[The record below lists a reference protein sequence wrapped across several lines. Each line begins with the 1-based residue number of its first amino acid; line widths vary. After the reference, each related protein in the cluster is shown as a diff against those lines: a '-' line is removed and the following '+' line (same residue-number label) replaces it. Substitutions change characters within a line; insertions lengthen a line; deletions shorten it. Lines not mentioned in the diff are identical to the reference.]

1 MQSSNTFFSHKQ
13 FISII
18 VHFASKVT
26 VVAFNT
32 QTKTMKYINTTLL
45 LLFLAGCA
53 TPQERAISAYCGAEA
68 LRMYPQQ
75 LVSQQ
80 VLRSVYIGDKTVGNK
95 NTCKTEI
102 KESKDKVGTITKTR
116 ETICRD
122 DPILEPVYQ
131 DQLVNEIVDVNSNQR
146 QVKIAN
152 CEVVS
157 KANGMFAN
165 VK

>member
-1 MQSSNTFFSHKQ
+1 MK
-13 FISII
+13 FIST
-18 VHFASKVT
+18 A
-26 VVAFNT
+26 
-32 QTKTMKYINTTLL
+32 LL

-68 LRMYPQQ
+68 LKMFPQQ

-80 VLRSVYIGDKTVGNK
+80 VLRPVYIGDKTVGNR

-131 DQLVNEIVDVNSNQR
+131 NQLVNEVVDVNSNRREGQ
-146 QVKIAN
+146 IAT

>member
-1 MQSSNTFFSHKQ
+1 
-13 FISII
+13 
-18 VHFASKVT
+18 
-26 VVAFNT
+26 
-32 QTKTMKYINTTLL
+32 MKYINAALL
-45 LLFLAGCA
+45 ILFLAGCA

-75 LVSQQ
+75 LISQQ
-80 VLRSVYIGDKTVGNK
+80 VLRPVYIGDKTVGNK

-102 KESKDKVGTITKTR
+102 KETKDKIGTITKIR

-122 DPILEPVYQ
+122 EPILEPVYQ
-131 DQLVNEIVDVNSNQR
+131 KQLVNEKVDINTDRR
-146 QVKIAN
+146 QGQIAN

-157 KANGMFAN
+157 KSNGMFAN

>member
-1 MQSSNTFFSHKQ
+1 MLSTGYRRKSPKTTDFNSVHDQINMKISKYILS
-13 FISII
+13 ISILSLI
-18 VHFASKVT
+18 
-26 VVAFNT
+26 
-32 QTKTMKYINTTLL
+32 
-45 LLFLAGCA
+45 FLAGCA

-68 LRMYPQQ
+68 LKTFPQQ

-80 VLRSVYIGDKTVGNK
+80 VLRPVYIGDKTVGNK

-122 DPILEPVYQ
+122 EPILEPVYQ
-131 DQLVNEIVDVNSNQR
+131 NQLVNEVVDLNNNQR
-146 QVKIAN
+146 QGQITN

-157 KANGMFAN
+157 KSNGMFAN
-165 VK
+165 IK

>member
-1 MQSSNTFFSHKQ
+1 
-13 FISII
+13 
-18 VHFASKVT
+18 
-26 VVAFNT
+26 
-32 QTKTMKYINTTLL
+32 MKYINAALL
-45 LLFLAGCA
+45 ILFLAGCA

-80 VLRSVYIGDKTVGNK
+80 VLRPVYIGDKTVGNK
-95 NTCKTEI
+95 NTCKTET
-102 KESKDKVGTITKTR
+102 KETKDKSGTITKTR

-122 DPILEPVYQ
+122 EPILEPIYQ
-131 DQLVNEIVDVNSNQR
+131 NQLVNEKVDVNSNRR
-146 QVKIAN
+146 QGQIAN

-157 KANGMFAN
+157 KSNGMFAN

>member
-1 MQSSNTFFSHKQ
+1 
-13 FISII
+13 
-18 VHFASKVT
+18 
-26 VVAFNT
+26 
-32 QTKTMKYINTTLL
+32 MKYINTTLL

-68 LRMYPQQ
+68 LKMFPQQ

-80 VLRSVYIGDKTVGNK
+80 VLRPVYIGDKTVGNK

-102 KESKDKVGTITKTR
+102 KESKNKIGTITKTR

-122 DPILEPVYQ
+122 EPILEPVYQ
-131 DQLVNEIVDVNSNQR
+131 DQLVKEVVDVNSNQR
-146 QVKIAN
+146 QGQTAT

>member
-1 MQSSNTFFSHKQ
+1 
-13 FISII
+13 
-18 VHFASKVT
+18 
-26 VVAFNT
+26 
-32 QTKTMKYINTTLL
+32 MKYINTTLL
-45 LLFLAGCA
+45 ILFLAGCA

-75 LVSQQ
+75 LISQQ
-80 VLRSVYIGDKTVGNK
+80 VLRPVYIGDKTVGNK

-102 KESKDKVGTITKTR
+102 KETKDKIGTITKTR

-122 DPILEPVYQ
+122 EPILEPVYQ
-131 DQLVNEIVDVNSNQR
+131 KQLVNEKVDINTDRR
-146 QVKIAN
+146 QGQIAN

-157 KANGMFAN
+157 KSNGMFAN

>member
-1 MQSSNTFFSHKQ
+1 
-13 FISII
+13 
-18 VHFASKVT
+18 
-26 VVAFNT
+26 
-32 QTKTMKYINTTLL
+32 MKYPHMA
-45 LLFLAGCA
+45 LLFILLAGCA

-80 VLRSVYIGDKTVGNK
+80 VLRPVYIGDKTVGNK

-102 KESKDKVGTITKTR
+102 RESKDKVGTITKTR
-116 ETICRD
+116 ETICRN

-131 DQLVNEIVDVNSNQR
+131 DQLVKEVVDLNSNQR
-146 QVKIAN
+146 QGQIAT

>member
-1 MQSSNTFFSHKQ
+1 
-13 FISII
+13 
-18 VHFASKVT
+18 
-26 VVAFNT
+26 
-32 QTKTMKYINTTLL
+32 MKYINTTLL

-68 LRMYPQQ
+68 LKMFPQQ

-80 VLRSVYIGDKTVGNK
+80 VLRPVYIGDKTVGNK

-102 KESKDKVGTITKTR
+102 KESKNKIGTITKTR

-131 DQLVNEIVDVNSNQR
+131 DQLVKEVVDVNSNQR
-146 QVKIAN
+146 QVQIAN

>member
-1 MQSSNTFFSHKQ
+1 MK
-13 FISII
+13 FIGTS
-18 VHFASKVT
+18 
-26 VVAFNT
+26 
-32 QTKTMKYINTTLL
+32 LL
-45 LLFLAGCA
+45 LLFFAGCA
-53 TPQERAISAYCGAEA
+53 TPQERAITAYCGAEA
-68 LRMYPQQ
+68 LRMFPQQ

-102 KESKDKVGTITKTR
+102 KELKDKAGTITKTR

-122 DPILEPVYQ
+122 EPILEPVYQ
-131 DQLVNEIVDVNSNQR
+131 DRLVNEIVDVNSNHR
-146 QVKIAN
+146 QVQIAN

-157 KANGMFAN
+157 KASGMFAN